1 MQRKWTLPLLLGLLT
16 AGLMAVLLWPQE
28 VPTVSVVTAARDL
41 GAGAVLTAADLSTIT
56 LPADQ
61 APADAV
67 ADAAALTGQTL
78 AVVRFAGEAVTLR
91 HLGPAVALAP
101 DERGVAVQVQADTG
115 LAGLL
120 RPGMTVGV
128 VATLE
133 ERDSLGFAKAV
144 LDNLRVV
151 YVPPTFQAQPASD
164 LVTVDGTG
172 TSGAAQVNLDKGV
185 IVLAVPTGVVEVR
198 YEEEETGRQG
208 EGETGADDPLAA
220 LIISTDPT
228 PEPKMVRVS
237 PVELLAALNAADAA
251 FTLVLMPDGA
261 EVVSSVGVRLS
272 DLIPPSV
279 DVRNQ

>member
-1 MQRKWTLPLLLGLLT
+1 M
-16 AGLMAVLLWPQE
+16 
-28 VPTVSVVTAARDL
+28 
-41 GAGAVLTAADLSTIT
+41 
-56 LPADQ
+56 
-61 APADAV
+61 
-67 ADAAALTGQTL
+67 
-78 AVVRFAGEAVTLR
+78 
-91 HLGPAVALAP
+91 ALAP

-120 RPGMTVGV
+120 RPGMRVGV

-133 ERDSLGFAKAV
+133 ERDTLGFAKAV
-144 LDNLRVV
+144 LDNVRVV

-164 LVTVDGTG
+164 LVTVDGSG

-198 YEEEETGRQG
+198 YEEEEQGRQ
-208 EGETGADDPLAA
+208 EEMETDADPLAG
-220 LIISTDPT
+220 LIIPTEPT
-228 PEPKMVRVS
+228 PESKMVRVS
-237 PVELLAALNAADAA
+237 PVELLAALNAAGSS

-279 DVRNQ
+279 VDVTNR

>member
-16 AGLMAVLLWPQE
+16 GGLMAVLLWPQE

-41 GAGAVLTAADLSTIT
+41 GAGAVLTAADLSVIT
-56 LPADQ
+56 MPADQ

-67 ADAAALTGQTL
+67 ADPAVLTGQTL
-78 AVVRFAGEAVTLR
+78 AVVRFAGEAVTPR

-133 ERDSLGFAKAV
+133 EQDSLGFAKAV

-151 YVPPTFQAQPASD
+151 YVPPTFQAQPALD

-172 TSGAAQVNLDKGV
+172 TSGATQVNLDKGV
-185 IVLAVPTGVVEVR
+185 IVLAVPMGVVEVR
-198 YEEEETGRQG
+198 YEEAIHESAQIDTNQ
-208 EGETGADDPLAA
+208 DPLAE
-220 LIISTDPT
+220 LIIPTEPT

-237 PVELLAALNAADAA
+237 PVELLAALNAAGAS
-251 FTLVLMPDGA
+251 FTLVLMPEGA
-261 EVVSSVGVRLS
+261 EIAPTVGVRLS
-272 DLIPPSV
+272 ELLPPSE
-279 DVRNQ
+279 DMTNR